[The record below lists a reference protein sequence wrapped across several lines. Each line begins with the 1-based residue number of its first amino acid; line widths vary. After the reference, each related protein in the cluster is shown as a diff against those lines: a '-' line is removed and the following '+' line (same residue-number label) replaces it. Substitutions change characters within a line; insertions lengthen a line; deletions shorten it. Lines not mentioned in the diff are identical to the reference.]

1 MRCSWRCWRL
11 VFCCALALVGL
22 SRWAAA
28 DEPAVEGAALRLN
41 NRTLITLRGTLL
53 GFSAQERVAI
63 ATARIESILARQQQP
78 EVSFEELPLGTRV
91 RLGGEPAFTITRSE
105 IDLEAGDTTTLVAQ
119 AVGQRLTDAIAE
131 LRREHTL
138 RYRARAVGF
147 VGIATLL
154 FGAFGWLLTRAK
166 AWLTRRLSGAA
177 ATAHGQLLH
186 VEDAGLLQSSRLLQL
201 SRIFLGAALWLI
213 LMSGAILWLSFVLSQ
228 FPPTRPWGDELL
240 GRVLGIVRSGALAL
254 VGALPGLLFVGLI
267 VLVARGVTQVAAVWF
282 DQVEH
287 GRIQL
292 EWLQADAVRP
302 TRRIFGV
309 LVWGFALAMAYPY
322 LPGAQTEAFKG
333 LSVLFG
339 VMVSLGGSSVIGR
352 ALAGLTLMYSRL
364 FRRGDYVRIGETEGL
379 VVDVGMFATRIRS
392 GLGEE
397 IAVPSSEVVG
407 ATVKNYSHGAPG
419 SGYLVTTGVTIG
431 YSTPWRQVHAMLE
444 EAARRTAG
452 LSLTPPPIVRQ
463 AALSDFY
470 IDYRLVVYS
479 RSEDPPARL
488 SVLSELHS
496 HIQDVFNEHGVQI
509 MSPHYEGDPEQPQV
523 VPKENWYAAPAAVDS
538 NERPPMHSEVTARAA
553 SHN

>member
-1 MRCSWRCWRL
+1 MRWYGRSWL
-11 VFCCALALVGL
+11 VLSWCALAFVGL
-22 SRWAAA
+22 SHMAWA
-28 DEPAVEGAALRLN
+28 DEPAVEGATLRLN
-41 NRTLITLRGTLL
+41 NRALVTLRGPLL

-63 ATARIESILARQQQP
+63 ATARMDAILARQQLP
-78 EVSFEELPLGTRV
+78 EVTFEELPQGTRL
-91 RLGGEPAFTITRSE
+91 RLGGEPAFTITRAE
-105 IDLEAGDTTTLVAQ
+105 IDEEVGDTTALVAR

-131 LRREHTL
+131 LRRERTL
-138 RYRARAVGF
+138 RYRLRALGYVA
-147 VGIATLL
+147 IATML
-154 FGAFGWLLTRAK
+154 FGVFAWLLTRAK

-186 VEDAGLLQSSRLLQL
+186 VHDAQLLQTSRLLRL
-201 SRIFLGAALWLI
+201 SRIFVGALLWLM
-213 LMSGAILWLSFVLSQ
+213 LMSAAIVWLSFALAQ

-240 GRVLGIVRSGALAL
+240 GRLLGIVRSGGLAF
-254 VGALPGLLFVGLI
+254 VGALPGLIFVGLI
-267 VLVARGVTQVAAVWF
+267 VLVARGVTQLAAVWF

-287 GRIQL
+287 GRLQV

-302 TRRIFGV
+302 TRRIFGM

-322 LPGAQTEAFKG
+322 VPGAQTEAFKG

-364 FRRGDYVRIGETEGL
+364 FRRGDYVRIGNTEGL

-407 ATVKNYSHGAPG
+407 ATVKNYSQSAPG
-419 SGYLVTTGVTIG
+419 GAYLVTTGVTIG
-431 YSTPWRQVHAMLE
+431 YATPWRQVHAMLE
-444 EAARRTAG
+444 EAARRTSG
-452 LSLTPPPIVRQ
+452 LAAAPAPVVRQ
-463 AALSDFY
+463 TGLGDFY
-470 IDYRLVVYS
+470 VRYRLVVYS
-479 RSEDPPARL
+479 RPEAPPPRL
-488 SVLSELHS
+488 TVLSELHA

-509 MSPHYEGDPEQPQV
+509 MSPHYEGDPDEPQL
-523 VPKENWYAAPAAVDS
+523 VPKENWYAAPATIATD
-538 NERPPMHSEVTARAA
+538 ERPPLHSEVTARSA